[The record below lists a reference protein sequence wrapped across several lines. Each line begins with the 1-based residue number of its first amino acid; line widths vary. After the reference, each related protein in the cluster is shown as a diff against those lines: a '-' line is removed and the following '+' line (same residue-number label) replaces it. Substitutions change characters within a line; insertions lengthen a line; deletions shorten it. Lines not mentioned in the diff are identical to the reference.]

1 MKPEFRETETI
12 SRLRQEGR
20 FLLGKHSYGNP
31 EVLWWGEDV
40 RLSIGSFC
48 SIADGVTI
56 ILGGNHR
63 DDWITTY
70 PFSEFEDWPKAHAI
84 PGHPSSKGDIQIGSD
99 VWIGNGAT
107 ILSGITIGD
116 GAIVGA
122 RSVVAKTI
130 PPYSIAVGNPAR
142 IIRYRFKPEIIDNLM
157 EIAWWKWSE
166 EEISTATPYLLSP
179 DIKDFLLYCQYKR
192 KPTKHE
198 NTAHTK
204 GAHAAKY
211 YFLKLIFRNLR

>member
-1 MKPEFRETETI
+1 MKPEFRETETV

-20 FLLGKHSYGNP
+20 FSLGKHSYGNP
-31 EVLWWGEDV
+31 DVLWWGEDV

-56 ILGGNHR
+56 IMGGNHR
-63 DDWITTY
+63 DDWVTTY

-84 PGHPSSKGDIQIGSD
+84 PGHPASKGDIQIGSD

-107 ILSGITIGD
+107 ILSGVTIGD

-122 RSVVAKTI
+122 RSVVAKTV

-142 IIRYRFKPEIIDNLM
+142 IIRHRFKLEIIDSLM
-157 EIAWWKWSE
+157 EIAWWNWPE
-166 EEISTATPYLLSP
+166 DEISAATPYLLSP
-179 DIKDFLLYCQYKR
+179 DIENFVLYSRSRSNRIDLTKTEANKGPQTTKD
-192 KPTKHE
+192 
-198 NTAHTK
+198 
-204 GAHAAKY
+204 
-211 YFLKLIFRNLR
+211 YFLNLIFRNRR

>member
-1 MKPEFRETETI
+1 MKPEFRETETV

-20 FLLGKHSYGNP
+20 FSLGKHSYGNP
-31 EVLWWGEDV
+31 DVLWWGEDV

-48 SIADGVTI
+48 SIADGVTL

-63 DDWITTY
+63 DDWVTTY

-84 PGHPSSKGDIQIGSD
+84 PGHPASKGDIQIGND

-107 ILSGITIGD
+107 ILSGVTIGD

-130 PPYSIAVGNPAR
+130 PPYTIAVGNPAR
-142 IIRYRFKPEIIDNLM
+142 IIRHRFKPEIIDSLM
-157 EIAWWKWSE
+157 EIAWWNWPE
-166 EEISTATPYLLSP
+166 DEISAATPYLLSP
-179 DIKDFLLYCQYKR
+179 DIERFVLYCQSQR
-192 KPTKHE
+192 SPIE
-198 NTAHTK
+198 NTNAATTKETHT
-204 GAHAAKY
+204 AKE
-211 YFLKLIFRNLR
+211 YFRNLIFRSRR